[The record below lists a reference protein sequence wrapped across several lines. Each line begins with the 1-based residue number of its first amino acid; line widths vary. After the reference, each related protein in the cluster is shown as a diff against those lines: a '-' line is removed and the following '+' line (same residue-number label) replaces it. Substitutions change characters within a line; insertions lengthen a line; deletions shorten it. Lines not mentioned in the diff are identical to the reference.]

1 MYLRQT
7 LYFPADRLFRM
18 ALAVLPLC
26 GIEKRIAVNPGGF
39 EPIADAV
46 IVITK
51 PENVCRTYE

>member
-1 MYLRQT
+1 
-7 LYFPADRLFRM
+7 M
-18 ALAVLPLC
+18 ALAVLPLY

-51 PENVCRTYE
+51 PENVCQTYAKLHPAVCVRMKI